1 MMETGPQG
9 SSSVRLVGIAATVL
23 FVTYL
28 ASVIAL
34 KALAPGPT
42 GRLALAL
49 LPLGGFVFFIVAE
62 VRLIRCLDEMQQ
74 RVQLEALSVAYPTT
88 ILLVF
93 GLGFLERAGY
103 EVPGFER
110 LRDVW
115 PLTVL
120 PYWLGLALAWR
131 RYR

>member
-1 MMETGPQG
+1 MQTHPQG
-9 SSSVRLVGIAATVL
+9 SSSIRFVGVAAAVL
-23 FVTYL
+23 LVTYL
-28 ASVIAL
+28 VSVIAL
-34 KALAPGPT
+34 KVLAPEGT

-49 LPLGGFVFFIVAE
+49 LPLGGFVLFIVAE
-62 VRLIRCLDEMQQ
+62 VRLIRSLDEMQQ
-74 RVQLEALSVAYPTT
+74 RVQLEALAIAYPTA

-93 GLGFLERAGY
+93 GLGFLERAGC

>member
-1 MMETGPQG
+1 MMQTNPQG
-9 SSSVRLVGIAATVL
+9 SSSIRFVGVAAAVLV
-23 FVTYL
+23 VTYL
-28 ASVIAL
+28 VSVIAL
-34 KALAPGPT
+34 KVLAPGGT
-42 GRLALAL
+42 GRLALVL
-49 LPLGGFVFFIVAE
+49 LPLGGFVLFIVAE
-62 VRLIRCLDEMQQ
+62 VRLIRGLDEMQQ
-74 RVQLEALSVAYPTT
+74 RVQLEALAVAYPTT

-103 EVPGFER
+103 QVPGFER

>member
-1 MMETGPQG
+1 METGHQG
-9 SSSVRLVGIAATVL
+9 SSSLRLVGFAAAVL
-23 FVTYL
+23 AVTYL

-34 KALAPGPT
+34 KTLTPGPA

-49 LPLGGFVFFIVAE
+49 LPLGGFVLFIVAE

-74 RVQLEALSVAYPTT
+74 RVQLEALAVAYPTT

-93 GLGFLERAGY
+93 GLGFLERAGC